1 MKSLKLRK
9 GFTLIELLVVIGILA
24 VLLAITL
31 IAVNPAENIEDAEDT
46 QRRNDATQI
55 LNAVGQYQVDNNG
68 NVPPGANGVDIGG
81 TGVEIGDGATMTDIC
96 TAIVPTYIA
105 ALPQDPDT
113 GGDGITSTE
122 CGVAGTPDEYQTD
135 YMISVLNGRVTVSS
149 PNANE
154 GTISV
159 TR

>member
-1 MKSLKLRK
+1 MRNRK

-46 QRRNDATQI
+46 QRRSDATQI
-55 LNAVGQYQVDNNG
+55 LNAVSQYIVDNNG
-68 NVPPGANGVDIGG
+68 NVP
-81 TGVEIGDGATMTDIC
+81 TGVTDTAAQIGDGSGMVDIC
-96 TAIVPTYIA
+96 GDLVPTYIA
-105 ALPQDPDT
+105 AIPQDPDT
-113 GGDGITSTE
+113 GGNGIDETE
-122 CGVAGTPDEYQTD
+122 CTAGTYTTG
-135 YMISVLNGRVTVSS
+135 YNISVLNGRVTVAA

-154 GTISV
+154 GTIEV

>member
-1 MKSLKLRK
+1 MRNRK

-46 QRRNDATQI
+46 QRRSDVTQI
-55 LNAVGQYQVDNNG
+55 LNAVSQYVVDNNG
-68 NVPPGANGVDIGG
+68 NVPAGVTG
-81 TGVEIGDGATMTDIC
+81 TAAQIGDGSGQVDIC
-96 TAIVPTYIA
+96 GDLVPVYIA
-105 ALPQDPDT
+105 AIPQDPDT
-113 GGDGITSTE
+113 GGNGIDETE
-122 CGVAGTPDEYQTD
+122 CTAGTYATG
-135 YMISVLNGRVTVSS
+135 YNISVLNGRVTVEA

-154 GTISV
+154 GTIEV